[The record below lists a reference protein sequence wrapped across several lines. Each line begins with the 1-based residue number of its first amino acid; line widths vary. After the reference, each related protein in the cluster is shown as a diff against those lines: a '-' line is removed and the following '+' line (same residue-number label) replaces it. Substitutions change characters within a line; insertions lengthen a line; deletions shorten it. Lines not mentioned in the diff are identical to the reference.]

1 MMREHGSG
9 RPRRFP
15 KAFSRIGA
23 NRQDGVKREG
33 VRTDLALE
41 AREIGH
47 AAQDV
52 SGLTVDVERL
62 GPMTVTRIE
71 VETDAAA
78 TRIGK
83 AKGFYVTIEVP
94 ELRQRDP
101 ELQERVAE
109 RFGEE
114 LTRFVKV
121 PDNGVV
127 LVIGLGNWNVTPDA
141 LGPLV
146 VEDLFVTR
154 HLFSLMPDIV
164 SEGFRPVC
172 AVAPGVLG
180 ITGIETLEIVLGV
193 VDRIRPHLVI
203 AVDALAARSI
213 DRVNTT
219 IQIADSGIHPGT
231 GVGNQRRA
239 LNRETLGVDVIAI
252 GVPTVVDAA
261 TIASD
266 AMDILLN
273 ELEDKVPGNGAG
285 KILNQFTYDQ
295 KRALVADVL
304 QPLGNNLIVTPK
316 EIDEFV
322 EDAARVVAMGLNVAL
337 HPAMTMEDAKNL
349 TH

>member
-1 MMREHGSG
+1 M
-9 RPRRFP
+9 PV
-15 KAFSRIGA
+15 AFSRIGA
-23 NRQDGVKREG
+23 ESPGDGSASQE

-41 AREIGH
+41 AREVGTR
-47 AAQDV
+47 APDV
-52 SGLTVDVERL
+52 SGVSMDVEQT
-62 GPMTVTRIE
+62 GPMTVTRIR

-78 TRIGK
+78 KQIGK
-83 AKGFYVTIEVP
+83 AKGLYATLEVP

-114 LTRFVKV
+114 LARFIRI
-121 PDNGVV
+121 PADGVV

-154 HLFSLMPDIV
+154 HLFSLMPDV
-164 SEGFRPVC
+164 ANGGFRSVC

-193 VDRIRPHLVI
+193 VEHVKPDLVI

-239 LNRETLGVDVIAI
+239 LNRGTLGVDVVAV

-266 AMDILLN
+266 AMDMLLK

-285 KILNQFTYDQ
+285 RILNQFTSDQ
-295 KRALVADVL
+295 KRSLVSDVL
-304 QPLGNNLIVTPK
+304 SPLGNNLIVTPK

-322 EDAARVVAMGLNVAL
+322 EDTARVVAMGMNVAL

-349 TH
+349 TY